1 MLNGSKR
8 GTIFFIGRYFEQA
21 MKKMDELLAKTYVP
35 SSSMVKYLSENVYIV
50 IELPFVMKECMILP
64 S

>member
-21 MKKMDELLAKTYVP
+21 MKKMDELLAKTFVP
-35 SSSMVKYLSENVYIV
+35 SGSMAKYLSENVYIV
-50 IELPFVMKECMILP
+50 IELPFDTKGYKILQ